1 MIMKFTSVYM
11 ILQSNIAPAYQVGL
25 VSTLLARIV
34 YVITANA
41 MVRWQKLFK

>member
-11 ILQSNIAPAYQVGL
+11 ILQSNIAPPYQVGMI
-25 VSTLLARIV
+25 STLIAHIA

-41 MVRWQKLFK
+41 MVRWQKLSK

>member
-1 MIMKFTSVYM
+1 MMMKFTSVYM
-11 ILQSNIAPAYQVGL
+11 ILQSNIAPPYQVGM

>member
-11 ILQSNIAPAYQVGL
+11 ILQSNIAPPYQVGL
-25 VSTLLARIV
+25 VSTLLDRIV